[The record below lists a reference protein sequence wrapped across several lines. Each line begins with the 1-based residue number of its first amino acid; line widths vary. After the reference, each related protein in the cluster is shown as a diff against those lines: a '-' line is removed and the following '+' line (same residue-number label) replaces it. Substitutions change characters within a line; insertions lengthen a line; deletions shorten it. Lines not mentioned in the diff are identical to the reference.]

1 MTYAA
6 SAVAYWVGKY
16 NTSQTDLAN
25 QTAATVAEHNA
36 RYVNGAGTGQ
46 LWSENAAYW
55 QAQYNA
61 ELALYNQAAA
71 DRDTWHTRADQAW
84 GASQVWGAGIA
95 YSAQRPP
102 AGMLYLSAGLTLPG
116 LSSGGGTADAAV
128 NTIGNSLA
136 AGVSGGVITVPKTGQ
151 YSLAGGFKGSNAT
164 GNNETLRVS
173 LVSSQHGTLDTAD
186 TNIKVSSYFGGSFM
200 YVGPLN
206 AGETLHLQ
214 FQTSFDAIN
223 GDGKLLLAF
232 VPVLATPN

>member
-25 QTAATVAEHNA
+25 QTAATVAEHNL

-55 QAQYNA
+55 QGQYNG
-61 ELALYNQAAA
+61 LVPVYNQAVA

-84 GASQVWGAGIA
+84 GASQVWGSGIA

-102 AGMLYLSAGLTLPG
+102 AGALYLSCNMTLPA
-116 LSSGGGTADAAV
+116 LSGGGATADASYAV
-128 NTIGNSLA
+128 VGNSLA
-136 AGVSGGVITVPKTGQ
+136 ATVAGGVITVPKTGQ
-151 YSLAGGFKGSNAT
+151 YSLAGGFRGNNAT
-164 GNNETLRVS
+164 GNNETLRVT
-173 LVSSQHGTLDTAD
+173 LISSQHGNLDTAD
-186 TNIKVSSYFGGSFM
+186 TNIKISSGFGGSFM
-200 YVGPLN
+200 YMGPLN
-206 AGETLHLQ
+206 AGETIVLRFTTL
-214 FQTSFDAIN
+214 FDSIN